1 MAQKVTIKDI
11 AEKTGTSVTSVHRA
25 LYGRK
30 GISDD
35 LRAKIMTEVE
45 DSNYMMDEA
54 ASMLR
59 RKQLDITVLLPKP
72 EGPERFYYRGLWGG
86 IYRGTEEIRKN
97 KVKINFVEAS
107 RGVNHISEALEHLYD
122 DTDENLDGLITVCD
136 DEAAKHWIQR
146 FIRRGTKVALVDRGT
161 DIENLC
167 CCMETSSSDMGH
179 LAVNMMEFLMAQSR
193 GGSLILVN
201 GPEHRASYRSY
212 EMAVKERISECYPD
226 IKVVIID
233 GYEEEAGRERL
244 KNLLT
249 KEKVKGIIA
258 SCARAT
264 YWVCDE
270 IDKLQPE
277 NPPPIVGTDVFEE
290 LQPFFDKGILQA
302 SIYQSHCEHGE
313 KALKYLYESLKN
325 PHMER
330 AEKKLAT
337 LSMVMRENYKY
348 FLRCN

>member
-11 AEKTGTSVTSVHRA
+11 AAKTGTSVTSVHRA

-30 GISDD
+30 GISED
-35 LRAKIMTEVE
+35 LRTRILTEVE
-45 DSNYMMDEA
+45 DSNYRMDEA

-59 RKQLDITVLLPKP
+59 RGQFHITVLLPKP
-72 EGPERFYYRGLWGG
+72 EGQERFYYRGLWEG

-97 KVKINFVEAS
+97 KVKITFVEAS

-122 DTDENLDGLITVCD
+122 ETDESLNGLITICDD
-136 DEAAKHWIQR
+136 DEAKGWIQR

-179 LAVNMMEFLMAQSR
+179 LAVNMMEFLMDKR
-193 GGSLILVN
+193 KEGSLVLVN
-201 GPEHRASYRSY
+201 GPEHRVSYRTY
-212 EMAVKERISECYPD
+212 ALAVRERIAASHPD
-226 IKVVIID
+226 MKVIIIN
-233 GYEEEAGRERL
+233 GYEEQEGRATLNKLL
-244 KNLLT
+244 K
-249 KEKVKGIIA
+249 EESVKGIIA

-270 IDKLQPE
+270 AAKMRLAKT
-277 NPPPIVGTDVFEE
+277 PPIVGTDVFEE
-290 LQPFFDKGILQA
+290 LKPFFDSAILQA

-325 PHMER
+325 PHMEHE
-330 AEKKLAT
+330 EKKLAN
-337 LSMVMRENYKY
+337 LSMVMKENYKY
-348 FLRCN
+348 FL